1 VTSGTRTPPRPAE
14 RVWRLSELAGEFS
27 ARLEEDWPPLWV
39 RGEISGMRLHAA
51 SGHRYFTLK
60 DDKAQFPAVLWR
72 SRLGAGDP
80 DPRDG
85 QQVEALVRLT
95 FYGPQG
101 RLQLDVQRLRPVGQ
115 GDLLQAFLELRARL
129 AAEGLFDPQRKR
141 PLPAFPRRVGLLTSE
156 SGAALQ
162 DMLQV
167 FRRRWPHLRCHL
179 LPVPVQG
186 PGAGAALAAGLVRL
200 AAWPGLKLDLI
211 ILGRGGGS
219 FEDLFCFN
227 DEALVRAVAACP
239 VPVVSAVGHEIDTT
253 LSDLAADLR
262 AATPTAAAELVAPDR
277 AQVLDRVE
285 RAGLRLSAALRLKLE
300 RESRRLAAARTH
312 RALAD
317 PLRRLA
323 TARQQV
329 DETGR
334 RLERSLQARLV
345 ERAERL
351 VQAVLRLRAA
361 LERGRRLAVLRLEPW
376 PRRLGVLALRRWKEA
391 RAREDNLAGRL
402 TPALRRRLEEC
413 RRDLDA
419 AGRRLER
426 LEAGRLAALAQRLG
440 FARVTDLDGRPLAR
454 AADLRPGQ
462 ELELG
467 FVDGRARVTVD
478 SSNPEEA

>member
-1 VTSGTRTPPRPAE
+1 VSPSARTQPQPGE

-27 ARLEEDWPPLWV
+27 ARLEEDWPALWV

-72 SRLGAGDP
+72 SRLGAQDP

-85 QQVEALVRLT
+85 LHVEALVRLT

-129 AAEGLFDPQRKR
+129 AEEGLFDAARKR

-162 DMLQV
+162 DMLHV
-167 FRRRWPHLRCHL
+167 FRRRWPLVRCCL

-186 PGAGAALAAGLVRL
+186 PGAGAALAAGLDRL
-200 AAWPGLKLDLI
+200 ARWPGLELDLI

-227 DEALVRAVAACP
+227 DEALVRAIAACP

-277 AQVLDRVE
+277 RQVLDKVE
-285 RAGLRLSAALRLKLE
+285 RAGARLSAALRLKLE
-300 RESRRLAAARTH
+300 RDSRRLAAARTH
-312 RALAD
+312 RAMAD
-317 PLRRLA
+317 PLRRLD

-334 RLERSLQARLV
+334 RLDRALQERLNGAG
-345 ERAERL
+345 ERL
-351 VQAVLRLRAA
+351 VQAVLRLRTA
-361 LERGRRLAVLRLEPW
+361 LERGRRLAALQLENW
-376 PRRLGVLALRRWKEA
+376 PRRLGILALRRQREA
-391 RAREDNLAGRL
+391 RAAEEGMAQRLA
-402 TPALRRRLEEC
+402 PALRRRLDRAQAATDE
-413 RRDLDA
+413 

-426 LEAGRLAALAQRLG
+426 LEAGRLAALALRLG
-440 FARVTDLDGRPLAR
+440 FARVSDLNGRPVTA
-454 AADLRPGQ
+454 AADLAPGQ

-467 FVDGRARVTVD
+467 FADGRARVRVEVP
-478 SSNPEEA
+478 NPEER